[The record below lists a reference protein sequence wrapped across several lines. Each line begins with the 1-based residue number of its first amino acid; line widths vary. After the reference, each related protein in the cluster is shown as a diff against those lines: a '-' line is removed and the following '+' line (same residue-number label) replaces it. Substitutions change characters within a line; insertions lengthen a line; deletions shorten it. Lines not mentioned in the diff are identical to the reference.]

1 MTIELHPEYLSKN
14 GKKEFVILPYEEFE
28 ALQELLEDLEDLID
42 LRNAKLE
49 DADKP
54 SISLAEVKQQLG
66 LSESPTPA
74 RE

>member
-1 MTIELHPEYLSKN
+1 MMIELHPEYLSKN
-14 GKKEFVILPYEEFE
+14 GKKEFVVLPYEEFE

-54 SISLAEVKQQLG
+54 SISLAEVKKQLEF
-66 LSESPTPA
+66 ES
-74 RE
+74 